1 MNIEIRRYQ
10 DDDYGNVFNI
20 LKENFQVEKDEF
32 CKDESVLEFVAV
44 VEDMVV
50 GYFIVRELLDIIK
63 NVKYFYLEY
72 ICVDKN
78 FQNRGVGKRIME
90 FILELAKNKKV
101 KYIELTSGYQR
112 IVAHHLYEKYG
123 FEKRES
129 NIFRRILW

>member
-10 DDDYGNVFNI
+10 DDDYGKVFNI

-44 VEDMVV
+44 VEDKVV

-129 NIFRRILW
+129 NIFRRIL

>member
-10 DDDYGNVFNI
+10 DDDYGKVFNI

-32 CKDESVLEFVAV
+32 CKDERVLEFVAV
-44 VEDMVV
+44 VEDKVV

-78 FQNRGVGKRIME
+78 FQNRGVGKRIMK

-129 NIFRRILW
+129 NIFRRIL

>member
-10 DDDYGNVFNI
+10 DDDYGKVFNI
-20 LKENFQVEKDEF
+20 LKENFQVEKDDF

-44 VEDMVV
+44 VEDKVV

-78 FQNRGVGKRIME
+78 FQNRGVGKRIMK

-129 NIFRRILW
+129 NIFRRIL